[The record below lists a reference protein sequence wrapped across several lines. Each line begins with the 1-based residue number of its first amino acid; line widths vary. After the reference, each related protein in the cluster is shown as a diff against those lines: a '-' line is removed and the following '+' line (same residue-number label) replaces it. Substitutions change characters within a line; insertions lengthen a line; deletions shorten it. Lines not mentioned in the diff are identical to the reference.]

1 LNLIGPKVASR
12 KLRCR
17 DCYSEIPKG
26 SEYWVEEGYEEKR
39 WLEFNPKY
47 GAPSFRYPTHMR
59 YYQRKRVL
67 CNTCKERALEV
78 LEIRR
83 RENEEWKRKMRKVK
97 EVIDQVITEFIF
109 ETLGKGEADIYTIE
123 TAFRKSFPKNGYDG
137 KTGQYTGP
145 TSSHLYEKL
154 MKLVD
159 EGVVE
164 RIPDERFGCV
174 YRLKKQ

>member
-1 LNLIGPKVASR
+1 MNLIGPKAASR

-17 DCYSEIPKG
+17 DCCSEIPKG
-26 SEYWVEEGYEEKR
+26 SEYWVEEGCEEKR
-39 WLEFNPKY
+39 WIGFNPKH
-47 GAPSFRYPTHMR
+47 GVPSFRYPTRMR

-67 CNTCKERALEV
+67 CNTCKERALEM

-83 RENEEWKRKMRKVK
+83 RENEEWKRKMGKVK
-97 EVIDQVITEFIF
+97 EVIDQAITEFIF
-109 ETLGKGEADIYTIE
+109 ETLGKGEVDIYTIE
-123 TAFRKSFPKNGYDG
+123 TEFRKRFPKNGYDG

-145 TSSHLYEKL
+145 RRSHLYEKL
-154 MKLVD
+154 LKLVD

>member
-1 LNLIGPKVASR
+1 MNLIGPKVASR

-39 WLEFNPKY
+39 WFGFNPKY
-47 GAPSFRYPTHMR
+47 GAPSFRYPTRTR
-59 YYQRKRVL
+59 YYLRKRVL
-67 CNTCKERALEV
+67 CNTCKERTLKV
-78 LEIRR
+78 LEIKRREAEERR
-83 RENEEWKRKMRKVK
+83 RKIEEMDRK
-97 EVIDQVITEFIF
+97 IDQEVTNFIF
-109 ETLGKGEADIYTIE
+109 EMLREGDVIIPILN
-123 TAFRKSFPKNGYDG
+123 RKFMERYPKDGYDAEIG
-137 KTGQYTGP
+137 IYVGP
-145 TSSHLYEKL
+145 TLSHAIEKL
-154 MKLVD
+154 LKLVD

>member
-1 LNLIGPKVASR
+1 VNLIGPKAASR

-26 SEYWVEEGYEEKR
+26 SVYWVEEGCEEKR
-39 WLEFNPKY
+39 WIGFNPKH
-47 GAPSFRYPTHMR
+47 GVPSFRYPTRVR

-123 TAFRKSFPKNGYDG
+123 TEFRKRSPRMDMMGKQDNTQAPHALTYMKN
-137 KTGQYTGP
+137 
-145 TSSHLYEKL
+145 
-154 MKLVD
+154 
-159 EGVVE
+159 
-164 RIPDERFGCV
+164 F
-174 YRLKKQ
+174 

>member
-1 LNLIGPKVASR
+1 MNLIGPKVASR

-17 DCYSEIPKG
+17 DCCSEIPKG
-26 SEYWVEEGYEEKR
+26 SVYWVEESYEEKR
-39 WLEFNPKY
+39 LIGLNPKY
-47 GAPSFRYPTHMR
+47 GAPSFRYPTHAR
-59 YYQRKRVL
+59 YHLRKRVL

-83 RENEEWKRKMRKVK
+83 RETEEWRWKMRSVK
-97 EVIDQVITEFIF
+97 EVIDQAVTEFIF
-109 ETLGKGEADIYTIE
+109 ETLGKGEVGIYTIE
-123 TAFRKSFPKNGYDG
+123 TEFRKRFPKNGYDG

-164 RIPDERFGCV
+164 RITDERFGCV
-174 YRLKKQ
+174 YRLRKQ